1 MIGKLRRGVFGGLA
15 ISLLATA
22 MAGAAPITPERL
34 LATGDEPQNWLMGTG
49 DYGAHRYSGL
59 DALSAE
65 NAGRVKLLF
74 TVSLGPISVGEGFE
88 HTRLSAPLVEDGM
101 AYMVDPFGVVY
112 RIDVTSGV
120 NGHIMWTSPRLE
132 QEMDPW
138 LIGQWSLTLH
148 GDSVILAAGDGRLFW
163 IDRESG
169 AVTHKAAVADPST
182 GYVLAAPPVLVG
194 DTLVIGGAGG
204 DRGARPQLTGLDAND
219 GTVKWRSFLTGE
231 EFTAGAS
238 ILRTGAYDAES
249 GLVLWSTDGP
259 ASAYSETL
267 RAGDNAANALLAV
280 DPEDGTIAWQR
291 PLLASDVLGFSDAA
305 TPVLLPDGGAV
316 QAGDD
321 GFVRRF
327 DVTSGALDY
336 AEPYVTGLDWY
347 DERDADGAPISTGD
361 AVSPPGCPN
370 ILAEEHMPASYSTR
384 TNLFYAAQNNGCR
397 TDLSAIGNLAGE
409 GEGGLYAHSTT
420 STGALSAIDPA
431 NGAVMAEHLFDYPL
445 QSGLLT
451 TAGGLVVA
459 MTADGSLH
467 LLDDTT
473 LDTLWS
479 QHISSFMAAPPMS
492 YSVDGRQYIGMIV
505 GGGPLYSDISF
516 RSRDMA
522 GVRHLAVFAV
532 FGVEP

>member
-15 ISLLATA
+15 TSLLVTL
-22 MAGAAPITPERL
+22 MASAAPITPERL
-34 LATGDEPQNWLMGTG
+34 LAAGDEPQNWLMGTG
-49 DYGAHRYSGL
+49 DYGAHRYSAL
-59 DALSAE
+59 DAITAE
-65 NAGRVKLLF
+65 NAKQLKLLF
-74 TVSLGPISVGEGFE
+74 TVALGPISVGEGFE
-88 HTRLSAPLVEDGM
+88 HTRLSAPLIEDGM
-101 AYMVDPFGVVY
+101 AYVVDPFGVVY

-120 NGHIMWTSPRLE
+120 NGRILWTSPRLE

-148 GDSVILAAGDGRLFW
+148 GESIILAAGDGRLFW

-169 AVTHKAAVADPST
+169 AVTRSAAVADPAS

-194 DTLVIGGAGG
+194 DTLVVGGAGG

-219 GTVKWRSFLTGE
+219 GAIKWRSFIAGE
-231 EFTAGAS
+231 DFTAGGS
-238 ILRTGAYDAES
+238 ILRTGAYDAQS
-249 GLVLWSTDGP
+249 GLVLWSTAGP
-259 ASAYSETL
+259 TSAYSETL
-267 RAGDNAANALLAV
+267 RGGDNAANGLLAI
-280 DPEDGTIAWQR
+280 DPESGAIAWQR
-291 PLLASDVLGFSDAA
+291 SLLASDVLGFNNAA
-305 TPVLLPDGGAV
+305 TPVLLPGGGAV

-327 DVTSGALDY
+327 DVASGTLDY

-347 DERDADGAPISTGD
+347 GERDDIGAPISTGI
-361 AVSPPGCPN
+361 ATSPPGCPN
-370 ILAEEHMPASYSTR
+370 ILAEDHMPASYSTR
-384 TNLFYAAQNNGCR
+384 TALLYAAQNNGCR

-409 GEGGLYAHSTT
+409 DEGGFYAHDTT
-420 STGALSAIDPA
+420 STGALAAIDPA
-431 NGAVMAEHLFDYPL
+431 SGEVVAEHLFDYPL

-467 LLDDTT
+467 LLEDTT
-473 LDTLWS
+473 LDTVWS
-479 QHISSFMAAPPMS
+479 QHISSFMATPPVS
-492 YSVDGRQYIGMIV
+492 YGVEGRQYIGLMV
-505 GGGPLYSDISF
+505 GGGPLYSELAF
-516 RSRDMA
+516 RAGVMT